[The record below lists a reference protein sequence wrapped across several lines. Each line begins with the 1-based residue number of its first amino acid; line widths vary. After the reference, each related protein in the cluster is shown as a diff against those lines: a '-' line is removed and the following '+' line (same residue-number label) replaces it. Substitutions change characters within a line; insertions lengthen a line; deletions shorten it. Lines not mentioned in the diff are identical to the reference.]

1 MHSDFDIFGNGGI
14 ILECG
19 DNIEEINTQSRQ
31 RTTLDQQWE
40 EDELIDDIYDVCNEV
55 MTDELLAKYKGRALF
70 DYSLLLVPYMAEEIT
85 GSIDDV
91 IELYNKEYDKHRN
104 IANTENGI
112 SFYDDAIKKMILSK
126 LKGNLV
132 NK

>member
-1 MHSDFDIFGNGGI
+1 MYSDFDIFGNGGI
-14 ILECG
+14 MLERG

-40 EDELIDDIYDVCNEV
+40 EDELIDDIYDVCHEV
-55 MTDELLAKYKGRALF
+55 MTDELLAKYKRRALF

-85 GSIDDV
+85 SSIDDV

-104 IANTENGI
+104 TANAENGI
-112 SFYDDAIKKMILSK
+112 SFYDSAIKKMVLSK

-132 NK
+132 SK